1 MAEPQSRAPAP
12 LCAGATDIV
21 VAASAG
27 ISVNARLCKHLLLQG
42 SSLTQPQPLT
52 NSVFLDALARYPL
65 PVVSAA
71 TAHDVAGSEQQLQ
84 LHQPSAH
91 SPLQPPSEAS
101 SEPTTA
107 ASAAPVRI
115 RRSTASPLGERH
127 MSFRGAAPHAASDLT
142 SAINQFWALSPAPA
156 APHSPLLATTEGDAQ
171 GPVHTAAVAPCGS
184 APQPTPPP
192 PPPWVAFSP
201 FRFCADPSF
210 HAALQR
216 LSRHRSGTADT
227 HQRRQR
233 AVAPPSPPSRHM
245 PGLSSLG
252 PPVGGVAPASRPAGE
267 GPHGTPSS
275 GSAAVA
281 VNVSAPDGGSV
292 SFDAP
297 LGAPWTV
304 MDAWCHGFA
313 ATAVDGGRS
322 RKRARTASA
331 TAASPTSAEPTTFA
345 RLHVSDTYHGGSAR
359 MGSKNSPPPTV
370 TTVAAHDTFRTN
382 PSPDSIA
389 TLLPWAS
396 PKTPHETVDVPQ
408 SRVPE
413 KDDLLDLLLGVRQN
427 ASRSPEFAG
436 GLPCSRAQL
445 MEATGM
451 TGAEVHTEGE
461 GERNALAKHNG
472 SAMLSSSRTVSR
484 LGTSAARA
492 GADGLATSC
501 VQRNQA
507 TTSLALTAAA
517 TATAMPRGPAL
528 SASADADFSCG
539 AVDPNNGEHVLVS
552 TVRELRSTCA
562 RLGLL
567 STGSKTTLQ
576 QRLRFYYAS
585 APASQQSGVRV
596 PLAAT
601 AANLS
606 AALHVPLDP
615 GATRTGGEVGAS
627 RSTGS
632 PPRTVFRYHSPSQSP
647 GSVLPASAAAVAVG
661 QPRTCATEAVSGPAT
676 RVAGPAVWEHA
687 AVSTSPAAAASGQ
700 RGRFVP
706 SPTQFLH
713 DLASWTTRTP
723 HTALAT
729 LCDAHSPPS
738 ATAARAQQEELTS
751 ETGRVRWQWLVDFRE
766 RSSAHRGGGGSGR
779 RQHEGMLDVFRK
791 QHVPCT
797 SMMLPAG
804 DFMLSVEL
812 SNEEAAAMHVYGVAA
827 STEVDP
833 GVPSASAPA
842 EGAAPVLSHV
852 CSLVVE
858 RKTAADLDA
867 SVKGARYT
875 EQRRLLAASPFRL
888 VVWLIEGVNVA
899 GGSGSGFSR
908 HGQRHY
914 QGGDGTESDTQ
925 PGSRSPSP
933 APSSR
938 AESARQR
945 VDSACASLGLHG
957 KGWLVVRTRNT
968 TESVQFLKLLATH
981 VARQLA
987 SYRLRRRC
995 MGEGNSGMVAGTD
1008 GCAAC
1013 QTAAQDP
1020 SAQRVARADGGDVH
1034 CGNIFRSTGNG
1045 ASTTSMAAAVALL
1058 QLTTTKTC
1066 LQSVSALQRHLR
1078 AKTAFPRML
1087 MCVRGCS
1094 AALASLLSSKYGT
1107 LLRFWRELRRRGQEV
1122 CDADPDIQRLTT
1134 AQKKVYILLTEFL
1147 LAKDYF

>member
-12 LCAGATDIV
+12 LCAGATDNV

-27 ISVNARLCKHLLLQG
+27 ISVNVHLCKHLLQG
-42 SSLTQPQPLT
+42 SSHTQPQPLT
-52 NSVFLDALARYPL
+52 SSVFLDALARYPL

-84 LHQPSAH
+84 LHQLSAH
-91 SPLQPPSEAS
+91 SPSQPFSEVPSEPA
-101 SEPTTA
+101 TA
-107 ASAAPVRI
+107 APASPMRI
-115 RRSTASPLGERH
+115 RISTASPRGEGR
-127 MSFRGAAPHAASDLT
+127 MSFSGAAQHVASDLT
-142 SAINQFWALSPAPA
+142 AAINQFWALSPASA
-156 APHSPLLATTEGDAQ
+156 APHSPLLTTVEEDTQ
-171 GPVHTAAVAPCGS
+171 GPLHTAAVVACSS
-184 APQPTPPP
+184 ASQQTPPP

-216 LSRHRSGTADT
+216 LPRHRGDTADN
-227 HQRRQR
+227 HQLRQR

-245 PGLSSLG
+245 PGLSFLCA
-252 PPVGGVAPASRPAGE
+252 PTGGIAPASRPAGD
-267 GPHGTPSS
+267 GPHGTPSRV
-275 GSAAVA
+275 SAAA
-281 VNVSAPDGGSV
+281 EATVSASDGDSV
-292 SFDAP
+292 PFDAP
-297 LGAPWTV
+297 LGAPWTM

-313 ATAVDGGRS
+313 ATAAEGGRS

-331 TAASPTSAEPTTFA
+331 TAASPTSAEPTIFA
-345 RLHVSDTYHGGSAR
+345 RLHLSDTYDGGSAR
-359 MGSKNSPPPTV
+359 MGSKDSPLPTV
-370 TTVAAHDTFRTN
+370 TTVASHDTFRRN
-382 PSPDSIA
+382 PSPDSFA
-389 TLLPWAS
+389 TLLSCAS
-396 PKTPHETVDVPQ
+396 LATPHETLDVPQ

-413 KDDLLDLLLGVRQN
+413 EDDLLDLLLGVEQN
-427 ASRSPEFAG
+427 ASRPPEFAG
-436 GLPCSRAQL
+436 RLPCSRAQL

-461 GERNALAKHNG
+461 GERSTLAKRDG
-472 SAMLSSSRTVSR
+472 SATVSSSMTVSR
-484 LGTSAARA
+484 LGTSAARV

-501 VQRNQA
+501 VQMNQV
-507 TTSLALTAAA
+507 TTSLVLTA
-517 TATAMPRGPAL
+517 TATATATPRGPAL
-528 SASADADFSCG
+528 STSSAADFFRSTG
-539 AVDPNNGEHVLVS
+539 DANNCEHVPLS
-552 TVRELRSTCA
+552 TVKDLRSTCA

-576 QRLRFYYAS
+576 QRLRLYYAS
-585 APASQQSGVRV
+585 APAPQQSGARV
-596 PLAAT
+596 PLVAA

-606 AALHVPLDP
+606 SALHVPLDP
-615 GATRTGGEVGAS
+615 SATRTGGEVGAS
-627 RSTGS
+627 LSTGS
-632 PPRTVFRYHSPSQSP
+632 PPRTVFRYRSPSQSS

-661 QPRTCATEAVSGPAT
+661 QPRTCATESVSVPAT
-676 RVAGPAVWEHA
+676 RAAATAAWEHA
-687 AVSTSPAAAASGQ
+687 AVSTSPVAAASGQ
-700 RGRFVP
+700 RGRLVP

-713 DLASWTTRTP
+713 DLASRTTRTP

-738 ATAARAQQEELTS
+738 VTAARAQQEELTS

-766 RSSAHRGGGGSGR
+766 RSSAHRGGGSSGR
-779 RQHEGMLDVFRK
+779 RQHEGILDIFRK

-797 SMMLPAG
+797 SMMLPVG

-812 SNEEAAAMHVYGVAA
+812 SPGEAAAMHVCGVAA
-827 STEVDP
+827 STEADA
-833 GVPSASAPA
+833 GVPRASATA

-888 VVWLIEGVNVA
+888 VVWLVEGLVVA
-899 GGSGSGFSR
+899 GGSGSGFLSR
-908 HGQRHY
+908 GQRHR
-914 QGGDGTESDTQ
+914 QGGGGTESDTQ

-933 APSSR
+933 APSPP

-995 MGEGNSGMVAGTD
+995 MGEGNSGMVAGID
-1008 GCAAC
+1008 GCSAC
-1013 QTAAQDP
+1013 QNAAQDP
-1020 SAQRVARADGGDVH
+1020 PAQRVARADGGDVH
-1034 CGNIFRSTGNG
+1034 CGNIFRSAGDG
-1045 ASTTSMAAAVALL
+1045 ASTTCMAATVALL
-1058 QLTTTKTC
+1058 QLAPTNTC

-1134 AQKKVYILLTEFL
+1134 AQKKVYVLLTEFL